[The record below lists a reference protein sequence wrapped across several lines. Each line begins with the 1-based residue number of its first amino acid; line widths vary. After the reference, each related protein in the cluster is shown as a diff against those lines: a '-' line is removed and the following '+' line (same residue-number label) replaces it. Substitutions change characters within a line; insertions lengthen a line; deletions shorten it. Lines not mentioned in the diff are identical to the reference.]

1 MANGTY
7 DAVVIGAGHN
17 GLVTAA
23 YLAGEGMSVL
33 VLERLD
39 KIGGAVTTDEF
50 APGFMGPMCSYV
62 VHALRGKVIDDL
74 RLREHGFEFTDVG
87 ARGRVSSRLHPF
99 PDGSYIGGPEVRDQ
113 FDTINQIQAFS
124 EHDARNYPG
133 WLDFWDQA
141 AAILDPYYL
150 KEPPTIAELAQG
162 VRGSRQEDVLEKLLT
177 WSYIDLVESF
187 FEDEK
192 VQAHAMTHNIE
203 CDPSTPGSML
213 GVALFK
219 CSQFNRPEDQGIP
232 RMSMGTVSQSI
243 ADSARSRGAEI
254 RTRAIVEKVIV
265 EDGEAK
271 GVRLAGGE
279 EIRAEVVVCNADP
292 KRTFS
297 TMFEPEQLSGE
308 TRKRLKRW
316 KTKAGCVK
324 FLAGLSELPDFS
336 SYLGE
341 GYDRNGITYVNI
353 MPSVAYH
360 QASWDAAMAGRPS
373 QHPMMSIQLTSTA
386 EPGLV
391 RGNGHVMSI
400 WTLYYPPVLAEGSW
414 DQRRDEVGEYIIDV
428 LTQYA
433 PNFRESIVEHTVQAP
448 LDIETRVGMTD
459 GNIRHLDM
467 IPNQLLSQRQPYRT
481 EIRNFYM
488 CGAGTHPM
496 GEVTGAPGHN
506 AAHAIMRDQERI
518 PA

>member
-1 MANGTY
+1 MADKTY
-7 DAVVIGAGHN
+7 DAIVIGAGHN

-23 YLAGEGMSVL
+23 YLAREGMSVV

-74 RLREHGFEFTDVG
+74 RLRDHGFEFADAG
-87 ARGRVSSRLHPF
+87 PQGLAYRRIHPF
-99 PDGSYIGGPEVRDQ
+99 PDGRYIGGPDMRDQ
-113 FDTINQIQAFS
+113 LDLINQIRDFS
-124 EHDARNYPG
+124 EHDARNYSG
-133 WLDFWDQA
+133 WLDFWEQA
-141 AAILDPYYL
+141 ASILDPYFL
-150 KEPPTIAELAQG
+150 AEPPTISELIEG
-162 VRGSRQEDVLEKLLT
+162 VRGTRQEEVLERLLT
-177 WSYIDLVESF
+177 WSYIDLVDYF
-187 FEDEK
+187 FEDEH
-192 VQAHAMTHNIE
+192 VRAHAMNFNIE

-219 CSQFNRPEDQGIP
+219 CSGFNRPEDQGIP

-243 ADSARSRGAEI
+243 ANSAESHGAEI
-254 RTRAIVEKVIV
+254 RTRAIVDQVIV

-271 GVRLAGGE
+271 GVRLADGE
-279 EIRAEVVVCNADP
+279 EIRGGIVVCNADP

-297 TMFEPEQLSGE
+297 TLFQPEEISEATQ
-308 TRKRLKRW
+308 KRLKRW

-336 SYLGE
+336 RYLGE
-341 GYDRNGITYVNI
+341 GYDRNRISYVTI
-353 MPSVAYH
+353 APSVEYH
-360 QASWDAAMAGRPS
+360 QASWDAAASGNPTM
-373 QHPMMSIQLTSTA
+373 HPLMSIQLTSTV
-386 EPGLV
+386 EPNLV

-400 WTLYYPPVLAEGSW
+400 WTLFYPTELAEGTW
-414 DQRRDEVGEYIIDV
+414 DQRRDEVGEHIINT

-467 IPNQLLSQRQPYRT
+467 IPNQLLAQRQPYRT
-481 EIRNFYM
+481 EVRNFYM

-506 AAHAIMRDQERI
+506 AAHAILRDLERI

>member
-1 MANGTY
+1 M
-7 DAVVIGAGHN
+7 
-17 GLVTAA
+17 
-23 YLAGEGMSVL
+23 
-33 VLERLD
+33 
-39 KIGGAVTTDEF
+39 
-50 APGFMGPMCSYV
+50 
-62 VHALRGKVIDDL
+62 
-74 RLREHGFEFTDVG
+74 EH
-87 ARGRVSSRLHPF
+87 
-99 PDGSYIGGPEVRDQ
+99 Y
-113 FDTINQIQAFS
+113 
-124 EHDARNYPG
+124 
-133 WLDFWDQA
+133 
-141 AAILDPYYL
+141 
-150 KEPPTIAELAQG
+150 
-162 VRGSRQEDVLEKLLT
+162 
-177 WSYIDLVESF
+177 
-187 FEDEK
+187 FEDERVK
-192 VQAHAMTHNIE
+192 AHAMTHNIE

-213 GVALFK
+213 GIALFK

-254 RTRAIVEKVIV
+254 RTRAIVEQVIV

-279 EIRAEVVVCNADP
+279 EIRAGVVVCNADP

-297 TMFEPEQLSGE
+297 TMFEPEQLSGD
-308 TRKRLKRW
+308 THRRLKRW
-316 KTKAGCVK
+316 KTQAGCVK

-353 MPSVAYH
+353 MPSVDYH
-360 QASWDAAMAGRPS
+360 QASWDACAAGRPS
-373 QHPMMSIQLTSTA
+373 EHPCMSIQLTSTA
-386 EPGLV
+386 EPRLA
-391 RGNGHVMSI
+391 RGDGHVMSI
-400 WTLYYPPVLAEGSW
+400 WTLFYPPNLAEGTW
-414 DQRRDEVGEYIIDV
+414 DQRRDEVGEHIIDV

-433 PNFRESIVEHTVQAP
+433 PNFRDSIVEHTVQAP

-467 IPNQLLSQRQPYRT
+467 VPNQLLSQRQPYRT

-506 AAHAIMRDQERI
+506 AAHVILRDQERI